1 MVVLRKL
8 EGKVSVYEKLL
19 KHKLKAYHK
28 KNFQV
33 RDGEHDSIIIPGRY
47 TLGSYKK
54 LLGFPCSDKGSSDT
68 SWNLSTKFY
77 LKLECVTLI

>member
-33 RDGEHDSIIIPGRY
+33 RDGEHDSIILPGRF

-54 LLGFPCSDKGSSDT
+54 LLGLPCSDKR
-68 SWNLSTKFY
+68 
-77 LKLECVTLI
+77 TLPTHPGIYPQNFI